1 MAAASERA
9 RIYEALV
16 QELARGHIIQ
26 DERIGNLSSAM
37 QDIRKT
43 NSEMLVQLGAVR
55 EDIAGI
61 KAKMLPVR
69 Q

>member
-1 MAAASERA
+1 
-9 RIYEALV
+9 V
-16 QELARGHIIQ
+16 QELARGSIIQ

-43 NSEMLVQLGAVR
+43 NLEMLVQLGAVR

-61 KAKMLPVR
+61 KAKMFR
-69 Q
+69 